1 MFTSLYICLQD
12 INYMNI
18 AIIEDNTKYRE
29 CLASSLNAFPDCEV
43 IHALGNALNITANFE
58 KQIPD
63 VVLLD
68 LNMPGLDGL
77 SAMKE
82 IATNFPEVQVVIL
95 SVNAEL
101 DMVVKC
107 MEYGAKGY
115 LVKDKDS
122 IVKIVDSL
130 RMLHSGNYNEEF
142 PLNGTLASKVL
153 HHFLKKEKNQNDK
166 LNEYKLTERQKEV
179 LKLLH
184 NGKSYKQIAEECSI
198 SVETLNSHIRAI
210 YPKLNI
216 KSRGEIS
223 KFF

>member
-1 MFTSLYICLQD
+1 MK
-12 INYMNI
+12 I
-18 AIIEDNTKYRE
+18 AVIEDNSKYRD
-29 CLASSLNAFPDCEV
+29 CLVTSLAAFPDCNV
-43 IHALGNALNITANFE
+43 IHSLGNALNISTNFT
-58 KQIPD
+58 KQLPD
-63 VVLLD
+63 IVLLD
-68 LNMPGLDGL
+68 LNMPGLDGVA
-77 SAMKE
+77 AMKE
-82 IATNFPEVQVVIL
+82 ISTNFPTVQCIIL

-101 DMVVKC
+101 DMVIKC

-122 IVKIVDSL
+122 ILKIVDSI
-130 RMLHSGNYNEEF
+130 RMLHSGNFNEEF
-142 PLNGTLASKVL
+142 PLNGTLANRVL
-153 HHFLKKEKNQNDK
+153 LHFLNKEKNQNDK
-166 LNEYKLTERQKEV
+166 LDEYKLTERQKEV

-223 KFF
+223 KFFNN